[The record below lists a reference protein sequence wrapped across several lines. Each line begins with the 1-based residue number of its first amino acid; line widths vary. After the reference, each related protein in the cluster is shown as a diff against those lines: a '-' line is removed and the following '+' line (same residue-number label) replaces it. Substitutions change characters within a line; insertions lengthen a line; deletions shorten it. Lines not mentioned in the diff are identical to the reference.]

1 MSAPRAAGATDRPLV
16 LANLSRR
23 GFLQGMTVAGGF
35 VLAAGF
41 TSAARAADP
50 PKYGADGM
58 PNGWVDDPLGWSSS
72 PSRPTASSASRAIG
86 PRWARACGP
95 ACR

>member
-1 MSAPRAAGATDRPLV
+1 MSAPRADVATDRPVV

-23 GFLQGMTVAGGF
+23 GFLQGVTALGGF

-41 TSAARAADP
+41 SSAARAADP

-58 PNGWVDDPLGWSSS
+58 PNGWVDDPLVFVAIAPDGKIG
-72 PSRPTASSASRAIG
+72 RAHV
-86 PRWARACGP
+86 
-95 ACR
+95 